1 MKAGVEAVGRAK
13 AAIDHG
19 FSRVG
24 RGLKA
29 SDPVDRALAGL
40 AGRTIAIGNAIAL
53 LCGRQHANEALPLL
67 RSLLEISVS
76 MRWIAEKDRAARAE
90 EFLKETAALRWETF
104 LSDERLLSRMK
115 ALGYPEELRA
125 LAEAS
130 CLDHLKANAQGIPW
144 GHVFEADKR
153 AGRTGEEVA
162 RAAAAAM
169 AHAVAALDAHWGEF
183 PGAEEIMRTAS
194 AVPQERKQ

>member
-13 AAIDHG
+13 SAIDHG

-24 RGLKA
+24 RALKVE
-29 SDPVDRALAGL
+29 DPVDRALAGL

-76 MRWIAEKDRAARAE
+76 MRWIADKDRPARAE
-90 EFLKETAALRWETF
+90 EFLKETIAPRWDSF
-104 LSDERLLSRMK
+104 LSDERLLARMK
-115 ALGYPEELRA
+115 ALGYPAELED
-125 LAEAS
+125 LARAS
-130 CLDHLKANAQGIPW
+130 CREHLKANAQGIPW
-144 GHVFEADKR
+144 GHVFEQDKC
-153 AGRTGEEVA
+153 AGRSGEEVA
-162 RAAAAAM
+162 RAAAGAM
-169 AHAVAALDAHWGEF
+169 AHAVTALHEHWGEF
-183 PGAEEIMRTAS
+183 PGAEEILRTAS